1 MFNIAKS
8 SGSAKEIMDI
18 LERRMIKLD
27 KKLNCV
33 GMTLNVGEDSKGR
46 GVYRI
51 ERDEEND
58 MTKIME
64 IVASVANGTL
74 VEKVMFDATIT
85 RTGEPSIDLQALS
98 NAISVFECMAD
109 GIVKMFMVVA
119 AEAVKDQDIVNRM
132 LAVNENISSAILEA
146 LAEAEAEA
154 EAAEKEEK
162 EERLRGAG
170 IESIINGNVSSDE
183 YNVSISKNLTAPEI
197 PLIFTSFKADVS
209 VV

>member
-1 MFNIAKS
+1 MFSISRATGN
-8 SGSAKEIMDI
+8 AKEILDI

-51 ERDEEND
+51 ERDEESD
-58 MTKIME
+58 VTKIME
-64 IVASVANGTL
+64 IVTSVANGTL
-74 VEKVMFDATIT
+74 VEKVMFDATIP

-119 AEAVKDQDIVNRM
+119 AEAVKNQDIVNKI
-132 LAVNENISSAILEA
+132 LAVNKNISSAIIEA
-146 LAEAEAEA
+146 VAEA

-162 EERLRGAG
+162 LKGAG
-170 IESIINGNVSSDE
+170 KILSMAS
-183 YNVSISKNLTAPEI
+183 Y
-197 PLIFTSFKADVS
+197 S
-209 VV
+209 VN

>member
-1 MFNIAKS
+1 MFNITKT
-8 SGSAKEIMDI
+8 SGSAEEILDI

-51 ERDEEND
+51 ERDEESD
-58 MTKIME
+58 MTKIAE

-74 VEKVMFDATIT
+74 VEKVMFDATIP
-85 RTGEPSIDLQALS
+85 RTGEQSIDIQALS
-98 NAISVFECMAD
+98 NAISVLECMAD

-119 AEAVKDQDIVNRM
+119 SEAVKNKDIVNKM
-132 LAVNENISSAILEA
+132 LAVNEDISSAILEA
-146 LAEAEAEA
+146 VAEA

-162 EERLRGAG
+162 LKGAG
-170 IESIINGNVSSDE
+170 KILSMAS
-183 YNVSISKNLTAPEI
+183 Y
-197 PLIFTSFKADVS
+197 S
-209 VV
+209 VN

>member
-1 MFNIAKS
+1 MFNIAKA
-8 SGSAKEIMDI
+8 SGNAKEILDI

-64 IVASVANGTL
+64 IITSVANGTL
-74 VEKVMFDATIT
+74 VEKVMFDATIP
-85 RTGEPSIDLQALS
+85 RTGEPSIDIQALS

-119 AEAVKDQDIVNRM
+119 AEAVKNQDSVSRM
-132 LAVNENISSAILEA
+132 LAVNKNISNAILEA
-146 LAEAEAEA
+146 VAEA
-154 EAAEKEEK
+154 EAAEKEGELK
-162 EERLRGAG
+162 DAG
-170 IESIINGNVSSDE
+170 
-183 YNVSISKNLTAPEI
+183 K
-197 PLIFTSFKADVS
+197 IFS
-209 VV
+209 VTNYSVN

>member
-8 SGSAKEIMDI
+8 SGSAKEILDI

-46 GVYRI
+46 DVYRI
-51 ERDEEND
+51 ERDKEND
-58 MTKIME
+58 ITKIME
-64 IVASVANGTL
+64 IVTSVANGTL

-85 RTGEPSIDLQALS
+85 RTGEPSIDLQAIS

-146 LAEAEAEA
+146 VAEAEAV
-154 EAAEKEEK
+154 EKEWK

-170 IESIINGNVSSDE
+170 KI
-183 YNVSISKNLTAPEI
+183 LAM
-197 PLIFTSFKADVS
+197 TSYS
-209 VV
+209 VN